1 MSFQAAGE
9 DGCGSAPLIR
19 GHKGSGLLGKEC
31 GVRVAELCGLI
42 QKERAGQWGGQ
53 DGPEAKGG
61 AEEGKQG
68 SVVPRE
74 VRRESQELRLKRKWY
89 LIS

>member
-1 MSFQAAGE
+1 M
-9 DGCGSAPLIR
+9 R

-42 QKERAGQWGGQ
+42 QKDRAGQWGGQ
-53 DGPEAKGG
+53 FGPEKIREG
-61 AEEGKQG
+61 AEEGKRG
-68 SVVPRE
+68 SVAPRE
-74 VRRESQELRLKRKWY
+74 VRREGQELRLKRRWY